1 MKILVNFLKDKNYS
15 FFLPTASTLSLLI
28 IFVFVMLRGI
38 NFFTYKNVDYHSD
51 SIPNSAEKSKLLPA
65 RDDILPSKKMNLDVL
80 SIESQG
86 RTNPFLPPAALPGQV
101 VSPGQV
107 PGTPGAYQIP
117 SPTVTQ
123 PQVLFPSQ
131 LPPLPDQIKPE
142 KLPTVEVPAWP
153 THSPVLTA
161 GPPERLASMLKLRV
175 TGILHSGKDK
185 FAVVE
190 ETVENYNPATGSTGQ
205 EVRSYVVREGYVI
218 TEYELHIKNIEK
230 NMVQLKRG
238 NQKINLYLKEQPRT
252 FTAPPPASAAQD
264 KSPDTPPASQAK

>member
-15 FFLPTASTLSLLI
+15 FFLPTASTLSLFI
-28 IFVFVMLRGI
+28 IFVFVLIRGI

-51 SIPNSAEKSKLLPA
+51 SIPKSAEKSKSLPA
-65 RDDILPSKKMNLDVL
+65 RDDSKSSKKMNLDVKF
-80 SIESQG
+80 IESKG
-86 RTNPFLPPAALPGQV
+86 RTNPFLPPTALPGQV

-107 PGTPGAYQIP
+107 PGTPGVYQIP
-117 SPTVTQ
+117 APTVTQ
-123 PQVLFPSQ
+123 QVLIPSQ
-131 LPPLPDQIKPE
+131 LPPLPDQKQPE
-142 KLPTVEVPAWP
+142 KPPTIEVPAWP

-175 TGILHSGKDK
+175 TGILQSGKDK

-218 TEYELHIKNIEK
+218 TEYELNVKNIEK

-238 NQKINLYLKEQPRT
+238 NQKIDLYLKEQPRT
-252 FTAPPPASAAQD
+252 FTAPPSSTAAQE